1 MKCGVVR
8 TYVVSQKPI
17 KLSQGADCSYVQG
30 IKPTLFQSAEMAFY
44 LAFASPITDTG
55 MQQKDSKEYAGQVSN
70 SGRNWAIKVSKRN
83 LDEVFIRI
91 SLQSSEFFLIIIEYI
106 LEFAGKNFMAIRKCN
121 ELLEQQYGNYMEL
134 PPKKE
139 QVPHHFVCDFKI

>member
-1 MKCGVVR
+1 MSG
-8 TYVVSQKPI
+8 
-17 KLSQGADCSYVQG
+17 LW
-30 IKPTLFQSAEMAFY
+30 

-106 LEFAGKNFMAIRKCN
+106 LEFAGKNFMAIRKCK
-121 ELLEQQYGNYMEL
+121 ELLEQQYGNYMA
-134 PPKKE
+134 PQKKE

>member
-1 MKCGVVR
+1 M
-8 TYVVSQKPI
+8 
-17 KLSQGADCSYVQG
+17 
-30 IKPTLFQSAEMAFY
+30 
-44 LAFASPITDTG
+44 
-55 MQQKDSKEYAGQVSN
+55 
-70 SGRNWAIKVSKRN
+70 SKRN

-134 PPKKE
+134 PQKKNKFLTTLC
-139 QVPHHFVCDFKI
+139 VILKFKREKT

>member
-1 MKCGVVR
+1 M
-8 TYVVSQKPI
+8 
-17 KLSQGADCSYVQG
+17 
-30 IKPTLFQSAEMAFY
+30 
-44 LAFASPITDTG
+44 
-55 MQQKDSKEYAGQVSN
+55 
-70 SGRNWAIKVSKRN
+70 SKRN

>member
-1 MKCGVVR
+1 MSG
-8 TYVVSQKPI
+8 
-17 KLSQGADCSYVQG
+17 LW
-30 IKPTLFQSAEMAFY
+30 

-106 LEFAGKNFMAIRKCN
+106 LEFAGKNFMAIRKCK
-121 ELLEQQYGNYMEL
+121 ELLEQQYGNYMA
-134 PPKKE
+134 PPKKNKFLTTLC
-139 QVPHHFVCDFKI
+139 VILKFKRNKTWKKELE

>member
-1 MKCGVVR
+1 MSGLWLAWMFFGGFITVKGHAIDSPMKCGVVR

-70 SGRNWAIKVSKRN
+70 SGRN
-83 LDEVFIRI
+83 
-91 SLQSSEFFLIIIEYI
+91 
-106 LEFAGKNFMAIRKCN
+106 
-121 ELLEQQYGNYMEL
+121 
-134 PPKKE
+134 
-139 QVPHHFVCDFKI
+139 